1 MNILI
6 TGGTGFVGANLVRYL
21 IQKEN
26 KVTII
31 TKKKSDSWRLS
42 SVSQK
47 IDQRFINLE
56 NFEKI
61 KKTMNEIR
69 PEVVIHCATYG
80 VYPYQNKIGNIIRTN
95 ILGSVNIMRSLVK
108 ADYFKRFINIG
119 SVFEYSPKPQ
129 LLNEESVSNLSTPY
143 SISKV
148 AQSYFVKYFHKEFDF
163 PSVNLR
169 IFTAYGPYEEPGR
182 IVTDTMLAII
192 RNHKLSISTP
202 KSKRDFIYIKDVLTA
217 IEKAM
222 TAPDIEGEILN
233 IGTGKTYSVEQ
244 LVNLAC
250 KETGVKINVSKVN
263 KEKNLRDDKSYGP
276 ANIQKAKKM
285 LGWKP
290 EYSLTDGLHKTY
302 SWYKQNIKLYNTVGK
317 KI

>member
-6 TGGTGFVGANLVRYL
+6 TGGTGFVGANLVQYL

-80 VYPYQNKIGNIIRTN
+80 VYPYQNKIENIIRTN
-95 ILGSVNIMRSLVK
+95 IIGSLNIMRSLVK
-108 ADYFKRFINIG
+108 ADFLKRFINIG
-119 SVFEYSPKPQ
+119 SVFEYSPKLQ
-129 LLNEESVSNLSTPY
+129 LLNEESASNFSTPY
-143 SISKV
+143 SRSKV
-148 AQSYFVKYFHKEFDF
+148 SQSYLVKYFHKEFDF

-169 IFTAYGPYEEPGR
+169 IFTAYGPYEEIGR
-182 IVTDTMLAII
+182 IVTDTMLALIK
-192 RNHKLSISTP
+192 NHKLSISTP
-202 KSKRDFIYIKDVLTA
+202 KSKRDFIYMKDVLSA

-222 TAPDIEGEILN
+222 TAPNIEGEILN
-233 IGTGKTYSVEQ
+233 IGTGRSHSVEQ

-250 KETGVKINVSKVN
+250 KVAGIKIQVSKVN

-290 EYSLTDGLHKTY
+290 EYSLTEGLHKTY
-302 SWYKQNIKLYNTVGK
+302 SWYKQNIKLYNTDRK
-317 KI
+317 QK

>member
-6 TGGTGFVGANLVRYL
+6 TGGTGFIGANLVQYL
-21 IQKEN
+21 LQKKN
-26 KVTII
+26 KITII
-31 TKKKSDSWRLS
+31 SKKKTDSWRLS
-42 SVSQK
+42 NLSKK
-47 IDQRFINLE
+47 IDQRFVNLE
-56 NFEKI
+56 NFGKIEKI
-61 KKTMNEIR
+61 MNEIR

-80 VYPYQNKIGNIIRTN
+80 VYPYQNKTENIIKTN
-95 ILGSVNIMRSLVK
+95 IVGSFNIMRSLVK
-108 ADYFKRFINIG
+108 TDFLKRFINIG
-119 SVFEYSPKPQ
+119 SVFEYSPKLQ
-129 LLNEESVSNLSTPY
+129 LLNEESANNYSNLY

-148 AQSYFVKYFHKEFDF
+148 SQSHLVKYFHKEFDF

-169 IFTAYGPYEEPGR
+169 LFTAYGPYEEFGR

-222 TAPDIEGEILN
+222 TVPDIEGEILN

-250 KETGVKINVSKVN
+250 KETGVKINISKVN